1 MMEFPYFLS
10 IVCVTISCPLVEL
23 KNKIVIVIIKLQQLN
38 LPGVPQKALPKTKKR
53 SVFHQKLPSKN
64 EILPKLQFLR
74 DDLIDF

>member
-1 MMEFPYFLS
+1 MLLIKS
-10 IVCVTISCPLVEL
+10 ILTKKKRV
-23 KNKIVIVIIKLQQLN
+23 
-38 LPGVPQKALPKTKKR
+38 PGVPQKELPKTKKR